1 MSGEIEVAIFFF
13 VAKSVLSLN
22 KISKTIQ
29 PPKLHLFAGL
39 NDMHYRGLEDVGIC
53 KTILATVVF
62 FFFFMVYNNFEGW
75 FFPNIRKVYEKD
87 GLVPLQQK
95 LFLKFEWKYEYTR

>member
-1 MSGEIEVAIFFF
+1 LSGEIEVAFFFF

-39 NDMHYRGLEDVGIC
+39 NDIC
-53 KTILATVVF
+53 ITGVWRMWEYVKQFLLQLF
-62 FFFFMVYNNFEGW
+62 FFFFFLNFDGW
-75 FFPNIRKVYEKD
+75 FFPNIRKVSEKD

-95 LFLKFEWKYEYTR
+95 LFLKFE